1 MLTLGEGEF
10 GNLYPVILSE
20 VPLVFLELSYFLYC
34 GTMNMR
40 TLMSFIHSK
49 WLKIENNY
57 KLMISL
63 RTIAKF
69 FFMRFAQHNFSNK
82 MLNFTL
88 LSPLKK
94 AKKTTITKNEEMFVI
109 NVITQSKWCH
119 LETRQMCE
127 MNL

>member
-1 MLTLGEGEF
+1 
-10 GNLYPVILSE
+10 
-20 VPLVFLELSYFLYC
+20 
-34 GTMNMR
+34 
-40 TLMSFIHSK
+40 MSFIHSK

-94 AKKTTITKNEEMFVI
+94 AKKNYYHKKWRNVCNKCHNTVKMMPFRDKTDVWDEFITLIKKICRIKMEDSKN
-109 NVITQSKWCH
+109 NCH
-119 LETRQMCE
+119 GNEKMY
-127 MNL
+127 